1 MSPATLEPP
10 PPATSPR
17 SRPARDVSAGQ
28 RPLPKTIG
36 PRHNGLRMS
45 GLEWDAHRD
54 WVEGYTYELIDGV
67 LIVCPAPGAGEREPN
82 DELAFLIRDFIRHN
96 PAGPAKKTLPEQ
108 YITVGPNRRRR
119 CDRAIWLDAVPED
132 PDATVPDIAIEIV
145 SDSARDR
152 QRDYVDKRAEYA
164 TAGVKEY
171 WVLDRHS
178 RTATVYAAD
187 GSERTVAEDGVVTT
201 PLMPGFE
208 LPMSTFLEAADRYAK
223 P

>member
-10 PPATSPR
+10 PATAPR
-17 SRPARDVSAGQ
+17 SRTAGNVPADR
-28 RPLPKTIG
+28 RPLPETIG

-45 GLEWDAHRD
+45 GPEWDAHRD
-54 WVEGYTYELIDGV
+54 WVEGYSYELIDGM
-67 LIVCPAPGAGEREPN
+67 LIVCPAPGAGERKPN
-82 DELAFLIRDFIRHN
+82 AKLEQLFLNFIDAN
-96 PAGPAKKTLPEQ
+96 PNGSMKETLSEQ

-119 CDRAIWLDAVPED
+119 CDRAVWLDAVPED
-132 PDATVPDIAIEIV
+132 PDATVPDIAIGIV

-164 TAGVKEY
+164 AAGGREY

-208 LPMSTFLEAADRYAK
+208 LPMATFLEAADRYAK

>member
-1 MSPATLEPP
+1 MASAVLEPP
-10 PPATSPR
+10 VEPAVAR
-17 SRPARDVSAGQ
+17 SRSVGPVGQ
-28 RPLPKTIG
+28 RPLPQKIG

-45 GLEWDAHRD
+45 GPEWDAHQE
-54 WVEGYTYELIDGV
+54 WVEGHTYELIDGV
-67 LIVCPAPGAGEREPN
+67 LIVCPAPGAGERKPN
-82 DELAFLIRDFIRHN
+82 DVLARLIGNHIAAKPD
-96 PAGPAKKTLPEQ
+96 GPVKETRTEQ

-164 TAGVKEY
+164 AAGVKEY